1 MIDKNQKNR
10 FSQTE
15 LSMIKSTFADNF
27 ELLTVIRKFMLQM
40 PLNAQE
46 EKTLETLRVEGV
58 FSVLKK
64 CFLPE
69 LDGDCPINQ
78 NIDLFMTVKLD
89 DKSPE
94 DALLVLKGREIL
106 INYINQQLNA
116 ILGTVVVPPIIFA
129 DLTDLDG
136 SPQTV
141 LPRVTARNTM
151 VSHVDQQLNQ
161 LFLLAGMPEETV
173 EETLARLAK
182 NSTK

>member
-27 ELLTVIRKFMLQM
+27 ELFTVIRKFMLQM
-40 PLNAQE
+40 TLTQQE
-46 EKTLETLRVEGV
+46 EKSLETLRITEV
-58 FSVLKK
+58 FGVLKK

-78 NIDLFMTVKLD
+78 NIDLFMTIKLD
-89 DKSPE
+89 DKDPE
-94 DALLVLKGREIL
+94 DALLHLKARKLL
-106 INYINQQLNA
+106 IDYINQQLNA
-116 ILGTVVVPPIIFA
+116 ILGTVVVPSIIFA

-141 LPRVTARNTM
+141 LSRVIARNTM
-151 VSHVDQQLNQ
+151 VSHVEQQLNQ

-182 NSTK
+182 NSTR